1 MSSTLTTLIS
11 TKTWLPSRIV
21 ETIIELLDQG
31 NTVPFI
37 ARYRKELTEWATD
50 EQLRDFADIYD
61 YTKNLQARKADV
73 IRLISE
79 KGLMTPELE
88 KQIMDAQTLAKVE
101 DLYRP
106 YKEKKLSKASIAKGK
121 WLEPLAQFLKACQL
135 TLAEFT
141 TEAAKYIIDTGDT
154 KTSVKTADEAIQ
166 WAQDIVAEEVA
177 DHAALR
183 DVIRHN
189 TSNSIMLVAKP
200 TKTFEENGTYKI
212 YANYSKRLSEIP
224 SYAFLAVT
232 RAEDEKQLS
241 VSLARNLETLKQ
253 SADQFFIP
261 KKHSDLKITL
271 DQAIEDGIKR
281 LLVPSL
287 EREFMSDKKRRSDE
301 AAIKLFGENLKQ
313 LLLTPPVRGKI
324 ALGMDPGYRT
334 GTKLAVVDATGK
346 FLAKDVIFATMSHDN
361 IDKADSIV
369 LDLINRYK
377 IELIIIGNGTASREA
392 STFTTNL
399 IKKHKLDTKYMVV
412 SEAGASVYSAS
423 KLAQDEY
430 PDLDVTV
437 RWAISIAHRVQD
449 PLAELTKIDPKA
461 IGVWQYQHDVDQK
474 LLAQKLDERVQDVVN
489 GVWVDVNTA
498 SATLL
503 QYIAWLTPKI
513 ASNIVSYRD
522 ENGPFTSKAQ
532 LKKVAGLW
540 PKAYEQ
546 CVWFLRIV
554 DGKEPLDAT
563 GIHPE
568 MYDKVYTMIE
578 SEVWIT
584 KKKVVLPVT
593 IPLDKGGGRRPGDL
607 GGAEGGGIWKLANK
621 YDIGAQT
628 LSDILAELARPGRD
642 PRDDLDP
649 PAFASDILDIKDLT
663 IGITLQWIVRNITDF
678 GAFVDIGLH
687 SDGLVHKSQMADRYV
702 AHPMDVVSL
711 GQQVSVRV
719 VDIDLDREKV
729 ALSMKSQSNPPLTK
743 GGAEGGGISRQ
754 SSSNQNINNR
764 EIPLD
769 KGGGRRPGD
778 FGARRAEDLPK
789 PPVETVSEIKSNIT
803 RG

>member
-1 MSSTLTTLIS
+1 MTSHLTSLIS

-73 IRLISE
+73 IRLIGE

-121 WLEPLAQFLKACQL
+121 WLEPLAQLLKACQL
-135 TLAEFT
+135 TLAEFAA
-141 TEAAKYIIDTGDT
+141 EAAKFIIDTGDT

-166 WAQDIVAEEVA
+166 WAQDIIAEEVA

-261 KKHSDLKITL
+261 KKHSDLKATL

-346 FLAKDVIFATMSHDN
+346 FLAKDVIFATMPHDDL
-361 IDKADSIV
+361 DKADSIV
-369 LDLINRYK
+369 SSLIAKYG
-377 IELIIIGNGTASREA
+377 IELIVIGNGTASREA
-392 STFTTNL
+392 STFTANL

-461 IGVWQYQHDVDQK
+461 IGVGQYQHDVDQK

-522 ENGPFTSKAQ
+522 ANGPFTSKAQ
-532 LKKVAGLW
+532 LKKVTGLW

-568 MYDKVYTMIE
+568 IYDKVYQMIE
-578 SEVWIT
+578 WELGI
-584 KKKVVLPVT
+584 KKKDVKLP
-593 IPLDKGGGRRPGDL
+593 
-607 GGAEGGGIWKLANK
+607 
-621 YDIGAQT
+621 
-628 LSDILAELARPGRD
+628 
-642 PRDDLDP
+642 
-649 PAFASDILDIKDLT
+649 
-663 IGITLQWIVRNITDF
+663 
-678 GAFVDIGLH
+678 
-687 SDGLVHKSQMADRYV
+687 
-702 AHPMDVVSL
+702 
-711 GQQVSVRV
+711 
-719 VDIDLDREKV
+719 
-729 ALSMKSQSNPPLTK
+729 
-743 GGAEGGGISRQ
+743 ISF
-754 SSSNQNINNR
+754 I
-764 EIPLD
+764 
-769 KGGGRRPGD
+769 
-778 FGARRAEDLPK
+778 
-789 PPVETVSEIKSNIT
+789 
-803 RG
+803 

>member
-1 MSSTLTTLIS
+1 
-11 TKTWLPSRIV
+11 
-21 ETIIELLDQG
+21 LDQG

-73 IRLISE
+73 IRLIGE
-79 KGLMTPELE
+79 KWLMTPELE

-121 WLEPLAQFLKACQL
+121 WLEPLAQLLKACQL
-135 TLAEFT
+135 TLAQFSA
-141 TEAAKYIIDTGDT
+141 EAVKFIIDTGDA
-154 KTSVKTADEAIQ
+154 KTSVKSPDEAIQ
-166 WAQDIVAEEVA
+166 WAQDVIAEEVA

-183 DVIRHN
+183 DVIRHS

-200 TKTFEENGTYKI
+200 TKIFEENGTYKI

-241 VSLARNLETLKQ
+241 VSLGRNLETLKQ

-261 KKHSDLKITL
+261 KSNSESPRGGKYSDLKATL

-287 EREFMSDKKRRSDE
+287 DREFMSDKKRRSDE

-346 FLAKDVIFATMSHDN
+346 FLAKDVIFATMPHDN
-361 IDKADSIV
+361 LDKADSIV
-369 LDLINRYK
+369 SSLITKYG
-377 IELIIIGNGTASREA
+377 IELIVIGNGTASREA
-392 STFTTNL
+392 STFTANL

-461 IGVWQYQHDVDQK
+461 IWVWQYQHDVDQK

-522 ENGPFTSKAQ
+522 ANGPFTSKAQ

-546 CVWFLRIV
+546 CVWFLRII

-578 SEVWIT
+578 SEVWIS
-584 KKKVVLPVT
+584 KKKVVLPIDLLGST
-593 IPLDKGGGRRPGDL
+593 PLWK
-607 GGAEGGGIWKLANK
+607 GGAEGGGIWKLASK

-628 LSDILAELARPGRD
+628 LSDILTELARPGRD

-663 IGITLQWIVRNITDF
+663 IGMTLQWIVRNITDF

-729 ALSMKSQSNPPLTK
+729 ALSMKSQSNPPLWK

-754 SSSNQNINNR
+754 PQTQSV
-764 EIPLD
+764 P
-769 KGGGRRPGD
+769 RP
-778 FGARRAEDLPK
+778 APVQPT
-789 PPVETVSEIKSNIT
+789 PPVESVSEIKSNIK

>member
-61 YTKNLQARKADV
+61 YTKSLQARKADV

-121 WLEPLAQFLKACQL
+121 WLGPLANCLKACQL

-141 TEAAKYIIDTGDT
+141 TEAAKFIIDTGDS
-154 KTSVKTADEAIQ
+154 KTSVKTTDEAIQ

-200 TKTFEENGTYKI
+200 TKTFEDNGTYKI

-261 KKHSDLKITL
+261 RKHSDLKATL
-271 DQAIEDGIKR
+271 DQSIEDGIKR

-369 LDLINRYK
+369 FDLITKYG
-377 IELIIIGNGTASREA
+377 IELIMIGNGTASREA
-392 STFTTNL
+392 STFTANL

-532 LKKVAGLW
+532 LKKVTGLW

-568 MYDKVYTMIE
+568 MYDKVYNMIE
-578 SEVWIT
+578 SEAWIT
-584 KKKVVLPVT
+584 KKKVILPIT
-593 IPLDKGGGRRPGDL
+593 INTNLNT
-607 GGAEGGGIWKLANK
+607 LASK
-621 YDIGAQT
+621 YDIGTQT

-649 PAFASDILDIKDLT
+649 PVFASDILDIKDLT

-729 ALSMKSQSNPPLTK
+729 ALSMKSENYAPPAPRPQSVTPTPTP
-743 GGAEGGGISRQ
+743 APIQ
-754 SSSNQNINNR
+754 I
-764 EIPLD
+764 
-769 KGGGRRPGD
+769 
-778 FGARRAEDLPK
+778 
-789 PPVETVSEIKSNIT
+789 ETPSEIKSNIKW
-803 RG
+803 G

>member
-1 MSSTLTTLIS
+1 MSNLTTLIS
-11 TKTWLPSRIV
+11 TKTWLPLRIV

-73 IRLISE
+73 IRLIWE
-79 KGLMTPELE
+79 KWLMTPELE

-106 YKEKKLSKASIAKGK
+106 YKEKKLSKASIAKAK
-121 WLEPLAQFLKACQL
+121 WLEPLAQLLKACQL
-135 TLAEFT
+135 TLIEFT
-141 TEAAKYIIDTGDT
+141 TEAAKFLIDTGDT
-154 KTSVKTADEAIQ
+154 KTSVKSTNEAIQ

-183 DVIRHN
+183 YVIRHN
-189 TSNSIMLVAKP
+189 TSNSIMLVSKP

-261 KKHSDLKITL
+261 KKQSDLKSVL

-324 ALGMDPGYRT
+324 TLGMDPWYRT

-346 FLAKDVIFATMSHDN
+346 FLAKDVIFATMPHDN
-361 IDKADSIV
+361 LDKADSIV
-369 LDLINRYK
+369 SSLIAKYG
-377 IELIIIGNGTASREA
+377 IELIVIGNGTASREA
-392 STFTTNL
+392 STFTANL
-399 IKKHKLDTKYMVV
+399 IKKHTLDTKYMVV

-461 IGVWQYQHDVDQK
+461 IWVWQYQHDVDQK

-522 ENGPFTSKAQ
+522 ANGPFTSKAQ

-568 MYDKVYTMIE
+568 MYDKVYQMIE
-578 SEVWIT
+578 WELGI
-584 KKKVVLPVT
+584 KKKDVKLP
-593 IPLDKGGGRRPGDL
+593 
-607 GGAEGGGIWKLANK
+607 
-621 YDIGAQT
+621 
-628 LSDILAELARPGRD
+628 
-642 PRDDLDP
+642 
-649 PAFASDILDIKDLT
+649 
-663 IGITLQWIVRNITDF
+663 
-678 GAFVDIGLH
+678 
-687 SDGLVHKSQMADRYV
+687 
-702 AHPMDVVSL
+702 
-711 GQQVSVRV
+711 
-719 VDIDLDREKV
+719 
-729 ALSMKSQSNPPLTK
+729 
-743 GGAEGGGISRQ
+743 ISF
-754 SSSNQNINNR
+754 I
-764 EIPLD
+764 
-769 KGGGRRPGD
+769 
-778 FGARRAEDLPK
+778 
-789 PPVETVSEIKSNIT
+789 
-803 RG
+803 